1 MATQKAVEQ
10 ILSNNGEFRRG
21 LLTLIL
27 DLLKVWGPMAA
38 ILGYILYADHVNR
51 KADLDER
58 KQMVAA
64 AEIHLNSNAKLTDAL
79 LVDLEAQQANYLSQ
93 MALFQDI
100 DARMAEANK
109 LTVNLWEREL
119 VTAMKI
125 AESVKEF
132 RDGVITCHADQHKK
146 LDTIVEQTK
155 PNGGE

>member
-10 ILSNNGEFRRG
+10 ILSNNGEFKRG

-38 ILGYILYADHVNR
+38 ILGYFLYADHANR

-58 KQMVAA
+58 KQLVAA
-64 AEIHLNSNAKLTDAL
+64 AEIQLKSNAKLTDAL
-79 LVDLEAQQANYLSQ
+79 LADLEIQQANYLAQ
-93 MALFQDI
+93 MALFQEI

-109 LTVNLWEREL
+109 LAIDVREREL
-119 VTAMKI
+119 VTAREI
-125 AESVKEF
+125 AQSLKAFTDDVLM
-132 RDGVITCHADQHKK
+132 CHEVQNRK

-155 PNGGE
+155 PDGG